1 MHFDIEKEADSHF
14 VCFFYNQKTLD
25 YKNLSCSFFKK
36 IMNLII
42 RWVLLIIGSWDMS
55 YPYPC
60 DQVASQVSVS
70 QNVLWETFKTM
81 QEAIQK

>member
-1 MHFDIEKEADSHF
+1 
-14 VCFFYNQKTLD
+14 
-25 YKNLSCSFFKK
+25 
-36 IMNLII
+36 MNLII

-60 DQVASQVSVS
+60 DQVTSQVSVS